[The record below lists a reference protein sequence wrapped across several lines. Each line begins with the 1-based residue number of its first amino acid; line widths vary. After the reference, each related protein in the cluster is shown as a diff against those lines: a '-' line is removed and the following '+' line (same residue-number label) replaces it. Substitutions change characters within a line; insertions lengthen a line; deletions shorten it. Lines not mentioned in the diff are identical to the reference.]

1 MATTAAYNA
10 FKIVYADP
18 AKEQASDKF
27 RPFHDQ
33 YSLRW
38 AFYTNSIFDRSYND
52 WLQLARNYGLY
63 NKIRSLKNPVGATVD
78 FYSQYV
84 YPGGL
89 SPDGK
94 RLPDDMPT
102 AMPFPDDTDEAL
114 MLAIAQIW
122 QWSNWSSGK
131 STHVKKTAALGDNLI
146 EVVDDA
152 ERGKVYYKEVWPG
165 YVTDMVLDPQ
175 GNVKAYMLEYE
186 ATDSDNK
193 KYKYRKVV
201 TKEFTTEYK
210 DDVVVNDYDNPYGF
224 VPAYWFKFSDIG
236 GTHGQIAFKSLAAL
250 MELNAKLSQV
260 SDHVGKVIQAPA
272 VLGNVASPKE
282 VTKLFDKINTD
293 ARTRNANEYSGLE
306 APDTNR
312 ENMYLLTTPGAVD
325 VKSLAGNLN
334 IADALKFIEMIND
347 EVDAR
352 NPEITYWDKLREMSQ
367 LTGPAADRL
376 SGDVKGRLLDAQ
388 AAFDRGNIA
397 LAQMAVAI
405 AGMRSREGKEGW
417 RNRTRQQQKFN
428 SFDLQSFERGDLDF
442 SFAPRP
448 LITPTALEKAN
459 EKLAIWNARKAAVD
473 TGASLEFVLRE
484 DGVPDDV
491 IAQLDTTDPQE
502 IVQEKTDWWMGV
514 QAAVGAGADLEF
526 ALNDFGMS
534 DEQIAELNMGVNTTT
549 PLLGD
554 GSVAPTNDL
563 PLADAIK
570 AAGMSREDIQNL
582 VDRGILPPD
591 YLDLFSS
598 GVQQ

>member
-1 MATTAAYNA
+1 
-10 FKIVYADP
+10 
-18 AKEQASDKF
+18 
-27 RPFHDQ
+27 
-33 YSLRW
+33 
-38 AFYTNSIFDRSYND
+38 
-52 WLQLARNYGLY
+52 
-63 NKIRSLKNPVGATVD
+63 
-78 FYSQYV
+78 
-84 YPGGL
+84 
-89 SPDGK
+89 
-94 RLPDDMPT
+94 MPT

-186 ATDSDNK
+186 ATDSENK

-272 VLGNVASPKE
+272 VLGNVQSPGA
-282 VTKLFDKINTD
+282 VSKLFDKINTD

-417 RNRTRQQQKFN
+417 RNRTRQQQKFTN
-428 SFDLQSFERGDLDF
+428 YDLTSFVAGDLDF

-448 LITPTALEKAN
+448 LITPTALEKAM
-459 EKLAIWNARKAAVD
+459 EKQAIWTGVGQAVD
-473 TGASLEFVLRE
+473 
-484 DGVPDDV
+484 
-491 IAQLDTTDPQE
+491 
-502 IVQEKTDWWMGV
+502 
-514 QAAVGAGADLEF
+514 AGADLEF
-526 ALNDFGMS
+526 ALDDFGFSEDQVKKLDASNQQAMTRIQTQQQLS
-534 DEQIAELNMGVNTTT
+534 Q
-549 PLLGD
+549 
-554 GSVAPTNDL
+554 
-563 PLADAIK
+563 ADTVP
-570 AAGMSREDIQNL
+570 QQ
-582 VDRGILPPD
+582 LPP
-591 YLDLFSS
+591 
-598 GVQQ
+598 GRQQ

>member
-10 FKIVYADP
+10 FKLVYADP
-18 AKEQASDKF
+18 AKEQANDRFSSIS
-27 RPFHDQ
+27 DQ

-38 AFYTNSIFDRSYND
+38 AFYSNSIFDRSYND

-63 NKIRSLKNPVGATVD
+63 NKTRSLKNPVGAVCD

-102 AMPFPDDTDEAL
+102 AMPFPDDTDENL
-114 MLAIAQIW
+114 MMAIAQIW

-146 EVVDDA
+146 EVVDDY

-165 YVTDMVLDPQ
+165 YVTDLVLDPQ

-201 TKEFTTEYK
+201 TKEFTTIYK
-210 DDVVVNDYDNPYGF
+210 DDVVVDDYDNIYGF
-224 VPAYWFKFSDIG
+224 VPAYWFKFNDIG
-236 GTHGQIAFKSLAAL
+236 GTHGQIAFKSLSAL

-272 VLGNVASPKE
+272 ILGNVAAPSQ

-293 ARTRNANEYSGLE
+293 ARTRNANEYAGLE
-306 APDTNR
+306 TPDTSR
-312 ENMYLLTTPGAVD
+312 ENMYLLTTPGPVQ
-325 VKSLAGNLN
+325 VGSLAGNLN

-388 AAFDRGNIA
+388 ATFDRGNVA

-405 AGMRSREGKEGW
+405 AGMRAREGKEGW
-417 RNRTRQQQKFN
+417 RNRTRQQAKFGE
-428 SFDLQSFERGDLDF
+428 FDLQSFERGELDF

-459 EKLAIWNARKAAVD
+459 EKMTIWQARKAAVD
-473 TGASLEFVLRE
+473 AGAPLEFALRE
-484 DGVPDDV
+484 DGVPEEE
-491 IAQLDTTDPQE
+491 IAKINQAAQQEAAKAQQLALAQAQQQPAQLTD
-502 IVQEKTDWWMGV
+502 GR
-514 QAAVGAGADLEF
+514 VG
-526 ALNDFGMS
+526 
-534 DEQIAELNMGVNTTT
+534 
-549 PLLGD
+549 
-554 GSVAPTNDL
+554 
-563 PLADAIK
+563 
-570 AAGMSREDIQNL
+570 
-582 VDRGILPPD
+582 
-591 YLDLFSS
+591 
-598 GVQQ
+598 